1 MEREKQGVVIMV
13 RDLGNEEMLK
23 ESRVCF
29 IQKEYWGVIH
39 DYFKGEGVPVLH
51 VQFN

>member
-1 MEREKQGVVIMV
+1 MEREKQGVVIVV

-23 ESRVCF
+23 EGRVCF

-39 DYFKGEGVPVLH
+39 GYFKAGGTCFTCSV
-51 VQFN
+51 